1 MGDKIK
7 LSIVIP
13 TRNRAAFLGKVLES
27 VAKQP
32 ADPDIFE
39 VLVIDNGS
47 ADETKDVAK
56 GFHGKIKNF
65 RYFYDARPGLH
76 VGRNKG
82 LLKSRGELVGYL
94 DDDVI
99 LFPNW
104 INTVLKAF
112 EDEETMCMEGSVIP
126 FDMSLLT
133 SDFRDK
139 YETHRRT
146 FTFVYS
152 ISCFW
157 EDGVTEEDT
166 RIHRAPA
173 GSFFGAN
180 SVYRKSVLLT
190 CKGFHPDGMPDHL
203 LMYRGDGESYV
214 SQYIK
219 EHRMKMMYY
228 AQASVYH
235 MINADRVTDSYI
247 DYMHFRNGISS
258 MYTNLRKD
266 GLKGGMKL
274 FWHIL
279 WEGVSTRKINKEIGG
294 QLYLLLYYI
303 FYKKIRHWVHKES
316 YF

>member
-47 ADETKDVAK
+47 TDETKDVAK

-112 EDEETMCMEGSVIP
+112 EDEETMGMEGSVIP

-133 SDFRDK
+133 SDFRSA
-139 YETHRRT
+139 
-146 FTFVYS
+146 FL
-152 ISCFW
+152 
-157 EDGVTEEDT
+157 GV
-166 RIHRAPA
+166 
-173 GSFFGAN
+173 
-180 SVYRKSVLLT
+180 L
-190 CKGFHPDGMPDHL
+190 
-203 LMYRGDGESYV
+203 
-214 SQYIK
+214 YI
-219 EHRMKMMYY
+219 
-228 AQASVYH
+228 
-235 MINADRVTDSYI
+235 
-247 DYMHFRNGISS
+247 F
-258 MYTNLRKD
+258 
-266 GLKGGMKL
+266 
-274 FWHIL
+274 
-279 WEGVSTRKINKEIGG
+279 
-294 QLYLLLYYI
+294 LYLRFHY
-303 FYKKIRHWVHKES
+303 S
-316 YF
+316 